1 MIAKQ
6 IHIYFEHKVIRAKY
20 WVPIL
25 ILIVFTIQLHAQDK
39 KELEIKRKQTQK
51 EIEYTNSLIK
61 KTRLEKKNS
70 MNQLL
75 VLNKKISAR
84 EELINNMQ
92 SEIAYLDNRINI
104 LNIKLDS
111 LEKDLIQLK
120 HAYAQMI
127 VFAYKT
133 RSAYDKL
140 IFVLSAEN
148 FNKSYRRLRYLQ
160 YYGEYRQKQIT
171 HIINTKTEMKNIL
184 LQLKEKKAQK
194 EQLKSETEKEKLELS
209 KDKEEQTQILSKLKK
224 QESELL
230 KKLNEQK
237 KADKQL
243 QESIKRLIAEE
254 MRKAREEA
262 ERKAKLLAEQ
272 KAKENAKNK
281 NNKTENNPTNKPT
294 PPAENKTTSTELLLT
309 PEEQLL
315 NDKFEANRGKLPW
328 PTERGVI
335 LSSYGEHEHAVL
347 KGVKVRNDGIYIS
360 TLPNAKVR
368 SIFDGEVSKVLA
380 IPGKNKIVLIKHGNY
395 FTVYANLSDVFVQ
408 PGQKVK
414 TKQYIGIASTD
425 LDEDKTYVELQI
437 WNGNIKLNPEL
448 WIARSN

>member
-1 MIAKQ
+1 MTTIQ
-6 IHIYFEHKVIRAKY
+6 IHIDSKLMLSRAKFLMAIF
-20 WVPIL
+20 IL
-25 ILIVFTIQLHAQDK
+25 TLFYFQLQAQDR
-39 KELEIKRKQTQK
+39 KELERKRKKTQK

-75 VLNKKISAR
+75 ILNKKISAR

-92 SEIAYLDNRINI
+92 SEIQYLDNRINI
-104 LNIKLDS
+104 LKIKLDS
-111 LEKDLIQLK
+111 LEKNLIQLK
-120 HAYAQMI
+120 RAYAQMI

-160 YYGEYRQKQIT
+160 YYGEYRQKQIA

-184 LQLKEKKAQK
+184 LQLKEKKNQK

-209 KDKEEQTQILSKLKK
+209 KDKEEQTKILNSLKK
-224 QESELL
+224 QESKLL
-230 KKLNEQK
+230 KKLNKQK

-243 QESIKRLIAEE
+243 QQSIKRLIAEE

-262 ERKAKLLAEQ
+262 KRKAKALAEK
-272 KAKENAKNK
+272 KAKEKTKNK
-281 NNKTENNPTNKPT
+281 S
-294 PPAENKTTSTELLLT
+294 NKTTRTELLLT
-309 PEEQLL
+309 PEEKLL
-315 NDKFEANRGKLPW
+315 NDKFEANKGKLPW

-347 KGVKVRNDGIYIS
+347 KGVKVRNDGVYIS

-395 FTVYANLSDVFVQ
+395 FTVYANLSEVFVQ

-414 TKQYIGIASTD
+414 TKQYIGTANTD

-448 WIARSN
+448 WIAHSN

>member
-1 MIAKQ
+1 MIS
-6 IHIYFEHKVIRAKY
+6 IF
-20 WVPIL
+20 
-25 ILIVFTIQLHAQDK
+25 FSIQLQAQDR
-39 KELEIKRKQTQK
+39 KELEIKRKKTQK

-92 SEIAYLDNRINI
+92 SEIQYLDSRINI

-184 LQLKEKKAQK
+184 LQLKEKKNQK

-209 KDKEEQTQILSKLKK
+209 KDKEEQTKILSNLKK

-262 ERKAKLLAEQ
+262 ERKAKALAEQ
-272 KAKENAKNK
+272 RAKENAKNK
-281 NNKTENNPTNKPT
+281 NNKTETNV
-294 PPAENKTTSTELLLT
+294 ANKTTSTNENKSTHTELLLT

-347 KGVKVRNDGIYIS
+347 KGVKVRNDGVYIS

-414 TKQYIGIASTD
+414 TKQNIGTASTD

-448 WIARSN
+448 WIAHSN